1 MSWSIWLFGIVWFW
15 NLEYVPTWLFG
26 FFGFEFGYFGFVMSW
41 SIWFFGFVWFWNLEY
56 VDLFG
61 FGIWNIY
68 VVIWICNFLVLN
80 LVIWICK
87 IRFGFGYMVICFY
100 LCVLD
105 L

>member
-1 MSWSIWLFGIVWFW
+1 MSWSIWLLG
-15 NLEYVPTWLFG
+15 L
-26 FFGFEFGYFGFVMSW
+26 
-41 SIWFFGFVWFWNLEY
+41 VWFWNLEY

-61 FGIWNIY
+61 FGIWNTY

-87 IRFGFGYMVICFY
+87 IRFGFGYMVICLC